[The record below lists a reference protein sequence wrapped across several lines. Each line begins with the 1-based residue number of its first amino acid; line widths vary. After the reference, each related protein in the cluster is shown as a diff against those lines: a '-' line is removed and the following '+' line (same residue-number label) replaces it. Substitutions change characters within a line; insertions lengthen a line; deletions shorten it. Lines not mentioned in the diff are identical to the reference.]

1 MTVKIISEI
10 LEQARTLADN
20 LQNQMLTLVQTLN
33 PSQVNLQYRPIFSDE
48 ERIRRAID
56 ADPERVYRNRW

>member
-10 LEQARTLADN
+10 LEQARRLADN

-33 PSQVNLQYRPIFSDE
+33 PRQVNLQYRPIFSDE

>member
-1 MTVKIISEI
+1 MTVKTISEI

-33 PSQVNLQYRPIFSDE
+33 PRQVNLHI
-48 ERIRRAID
+48 
-56 ADPERVYRNRW
+56 ADLQ

>member
-10 LEQARTLADN
+10 LEHARTLADN

-33 PSQVNLQYRPIFSDE
+33 PRQVNLQYRPIFSDE

>member
-33 PSQVNLQYRPIFSDE
+33 PRQVNLQYRPIFSDE

>member
-10 LEQARTLADN
+10 LELARTLADN
-20 LQNQMLTLVQTLN
+20 LQNQMLTLVPTLN
-33 PSQVNLQYRPIFSDE
+33 PRQVNLQYRPIFSDE

-56 ADPERVYRNRW
+56 ADPERVYRNRS